1 MEEET
6 NKENEYWY
14 SVTVSGEISDF
25 ETPEEAIEFI
35 RKKVKEE
42 KFYYLSL
49 RKMGRKGCL
58 QFEIK
63 RKNPSFGSVGEDATR
78 K

>member
-1 MEEET
+1 MEEEI
-6 NKENEYWY
+6 KKQYEYWY
-14 SVTVSGEISDF
+14 SVTVSGEIFDF
-25 ETPEEAIEFI
+25 DTPEEAIEFI
-35 RKKVKEE
+35 RKKVKE
-42 KFYYLSL
+42 KRFYYLSL